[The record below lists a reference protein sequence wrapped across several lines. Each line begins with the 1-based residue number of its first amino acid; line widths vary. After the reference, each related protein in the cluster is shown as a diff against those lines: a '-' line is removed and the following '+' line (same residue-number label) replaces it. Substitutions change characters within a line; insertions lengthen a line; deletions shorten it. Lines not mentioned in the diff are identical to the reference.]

1 MVVELRPYQREVIDK
16 VPDRLSP
23 SENIAIDA
31 PTGSGKTVM
40 ALKLAEKF
48 GVGLVLVA
56 VRTRNEEVRFW
67 EDVGKVEL
75 PHYPFALIGKASLCR
90 LVRNN
95 DLKGLFSDEE
105 NIDCQG
111 CGLRFDNNKSLIGKL
126 EKNPTLLESVVT
138 QYTSINPNY
147 PTDVFE
153 QEVGKLSIGDVSLG
167 RYCTYNV
174 MKTFAVLTAKK
185 APLLVVGAYP
195 HIFTTPYLYLNILNS
210 YLEGEDRRGRFLV
223 VIDEAHNIDNL
234 PDDVERRVTVNR
246 LERMINT
253 GFKLCERV
261 KKRIEEQ
268 ARKAGVKV
276 GVKVTLP
283 GACSL
288 DNDKL
293 KEYTSIIEQFAK
305 ELESLVKK
313 YGVGE
318 GMYKRVRV
326 DDVYKLLNTM
336 SGLLPLVKDFAELEA
351 KYSRSRFFSG
361 FIRTY
366 ALMRSMAMYLAGEQ
380 NPFTDEDL
388 GTLIDP
394 SVWRFYITANGRPAL
409 VLKPIT
415 PKPIVLRARR
425 LFNDTWVLM
434 SGTLP
439 DRKYIENVWGLEV
452 DYYFSVNV
460 KLGER
465 VVRVDTD
472 VTSRF
477 EERGEEMYSK
487 YASKIRDIVGN
498 NDGSV
503 YLIVYPSYDFMKQVA
518 KRLGDLPVTQVSED
532 NERSLARVREIA
544 KTAKKLVIHAVAN
557 GRFTEGIE
565 IVEDGVSRIN
575 HVIMAGMPF
584 PNVKDDF
591 IQDRIKASGLTP
603 VKFLLT
609 HARITTLQAIGRA
622 IRSNNDKATIWL
634 LDSRYPGYAKN
645 WGLLTQESL

>member
-1 MVVELRPYQREVIDK
+1 MVIELRPYQREVIDK

-40 ALKLAEKF
+40 ALWLARKLGA
-48 GVGLVLVA
+48 GLVLVA

-67 EDVGKVEL
+67 EDVGKVGL

-90 LVRNN
+90 LVRNAN
-95 DLKGLFSDEE
+95 LKSLISDEE
-105 NIDCQG
+105 TIDCQG
-111 CGLRFDNNKSLIGKL
+111 CRLRVDNNKSLIERL
-126 EKNPTLLESVVT
+126 VKNPTLLESVVS

-174 MKTFAVLTAKK
+174 MKTLAVLTAKRL
-185 APLLVVGAYP
+185 PLLVVGAYP

-223 VIDEAHNIDNL
+223 IIDEAHNIDNL
-234 PDDVERRVTVNR
+234 PDDVERRVTANR
-246 LERMINT
+246 LERAVNA
-253 GFKLCERV
+253 GFNLCKRV
-261 KKRIEEQ
+261 EEQ
-268 ARKAGVKV
+268 ARKAGVKI
-276 GVKVTLP
+276 TLP
-283 GACSL
+283 SACSL

-293 KEYTSIIEQFAK
+293 KEYTSIIEEFSK
-305 ELESLVKK
+305 ELEGLVKK

-318 GMYKRVRV
+318 GMHKRVRV

-336 SGLLPLVKDFAELEA
+336 SGLLPLVKDFADLET
-351 KYSRSRFFSG
+351 KYTRSRFFSG

-380 NPFTDEDL
+380 NPFTEEEL
-388 GTLIDP
+388 GALIDP

-465 VVRVDTD
+465 VVKVDTD

-477 EERGEEMYSK
+477 EERNEEMYNK
-487 YASKIRDIVGN
+487 YADKIRGIVSN

-503 YLIVYPSYDFMKQVA
+503 YLIVYPSYDFMKQVV

-544 KTAKKLVIHAVAN
+544 KSSKKLIIHAVAN

-591 IQDRIKASGLTP
+591 IQDRIKASGLTQ
-603 VKFLLT
+603 VKYLLT

-645 WGLLTQESL
+645 WGLIT

>member
-1 MVVELRPYQREVIDK
+1 MVIELRPWQRDVIDK
-16 VPDRLSP
+16 VPDRLLP

-40 ALKLAEKF
+40 ALKLAEKL
-48 GVGLVLVA
+48 GVGLVLVV

-67 EDVGKVEL
+67 EDVGKVGL

-90 LVRNN
+90 LVRNAN
-95 DLKGLFSDEE
+95 LKSLISDEE

-111 CGLRFDNNKSLIGKL
+111 CRLRIDNNKSLIEEL
-126 EKNPTLLESVVT
+126 VRDPTLLETVVS

-147 PTDVFE
+147 PVDVFE
-153 QEVGKLSIGDVSLG
+153 QEVGKLSIGNVQLG

-174 MKTFAVLTAKK
+174 MKTLAVLTARRL
-185 APLLVVGAYP
+185 PLLVVGAYP
-195 HIFTTPYLYLNILNS
+195 HVFTTPYLYLNILNN

-223 VIDEAHNIDNL
+223 IIDEAHNIDNL
-234 PDDVERRVTVNR
+234 PDDVERRVTTNR
-246 LERMINT
+246 LERMVNA
-253 GFKLCERV
+253 GFNLCKRV
-261 KKRIEEQ
+261 EEQ

-276 GVKVTLP
+276 NLP
-283 GACSL
+283 DVCSL

-293 KEYTSIIEQFAK
+293 REYTSIIEQFGK
-305 ELESLVKK
+305 ELEELIKK

-318 GMYKRVRV
+318 GMHKRVRV
-326 DDVYKLLNTM
+326 DDVYRLLNTM
-336 SGLLPLVKDFAELEA
+336 SGLLPLVKDFTELET

-366 ALMRSMAMYLAGEQ
+366 ALMRSMALYLAGEQ
-380 NPFTDEDL
+380 NPFTEEDL
-388 GTLIDP
+388 GALIDT
-394 SVWRFYITANGRPAL
+394 SVWRFYITSNGRPAL

-415 PKPIVLRARR
+415 PKPIVLKARR

-452 DYYFSVNV
+452 DYYFPVNV

-465 VVRVDTD
+465 FVRVDTD

-477 EERGEEMYSK
+477 EERNEETFNK
-487 YASKIRDIVGN
+487 YASKIRDIVIN

-503 YLIVYPSYDFMKQVA
+503 YLIVYPSYDFMKQVV

-544 KTAKKLVIHAVAN
+544 KTARKLVIHAVAN

-565 IVEDGVSRIN
+565 IVEDGLSRIN

-584 PNVKDDF
+584 PNVKDDYV
-591 IQDRIKASGLTP
+591 QDRIKASGLTP
-603 VKFLLT
+603 VKYMLT

-645 WGLLTQESL
+645 WGLIT

>member
-1 MVVELRPYQREVIDK
+1 MVIELRPWQRDVIDK
-16 VPDRLSP
+16 VPERLAP

-40 ALKLAEKF
+40 ALWLARKLGA
-48 GVGLVLVA
+48 GLVLVA

-67 EDVGKVEL
+67 EDVGKVGL

-90 LVRNN
+90 LVRNAN
-95 DLKGLFSDEE
+95 LKSLISDEE

-111 CGLRFDNNKSLIGKL
+111 CRLRMDNNKSLIERL
-126 EKNPTLLESVVT
+126 IRDPTLLETVAS
-138 QYTSINPNY
+138 QYTGINPNY

-174 MKTFAVLTAKK
+174 MKTLAVLTARK

-223 VIDEAHNIDNL
+223 IIDEAHNIDNL
-234 PDDVERRVTVNR
+234 PDDVERRVTASR
-246 LERMINT
+246 LERVINA
-253 GFKLCERV
+253 GFNLCRRV
-261 KKRIEEQ
+261 EEQ

-276 GVKVTLP
+276 TLP
-283 GACSL
+283 SACSL
-288 DNDKL
+288 DNNKL
-293 KEYTSIIEQFAK
+293 KEYTSIIEQFGK
-305 ELESLVKK
+305 ELEGLVKK

-318 GMYKRVRV
+318 GMHKRVRV

-366 ALMRSMAMYLAGEQ
+366 ILMRSMAMYLAGEQ
-380 NPFTDEDL
+380 NPFTEEDL
-388 GTLIDP
+388 SALVDP
-394 SVWRFYITANGRPAL
+394 SVWRFYVTANSRPAL

-477 EERGEEMYSK
+477 DERNEEMFNK
-487 YASKIRDIVGN
+487 YADKIRGIVSN

-503 YLIVYPSYDFMKQVA
+503 YLVVYPSYDFMKQVV
-518 KRLGDLPVTQVSED
+518 KRLADLPVMQVSED
-532 NERSLARVREIA
+532 SEKSLARVREIA

-565 IVEDGVSRIN
+565 IVEDGVSKIN

-609 HARITTLQAIGRA
+609 HARMITLQATGRA

-645 WGLLTQESL
+645 WGLIT

>member
-1 MVVELRPYQREVIDK
+1 MVIELRSYQRDVIDK
-16 VPDRLSP
+16 VPGRLSP

-40 ALKLAEKF
+40 ALWLARKLGA
-48 GVGLVLVA
+48 GLVLVA

-67 EDVGKVEL
+67 EDVGKVGL

-90 LVRNN
+90 LVRNT

-111 CGLRFDNNKSLIGKL
+111 CRLRLDNNRSLIGKL
-126 EKNPTLLESVVT
+126 EKNPALLESVVS

-147 PTDVFE
+147 PADVFE
-153 QEVGKLSIGDVSLG
+153 QEVGKLSIGNEPLG

-174 MKTFAVLTAKK
+174 MKTLAVLTARK

-223 VIDEAHNIDNL
+223 IIDEAHNIDNL
-234 PDDVERRVTVNR
+234 PDDVERRVTANR
-246 LERMINT
+246 LERVVNT

-261 KKRIEEQ
+261 KKRVEEQ

-276 GVKVTLP
+276 TFP

-293 KEYTSIIEQFAK
+293 KEYVAIVEQFGK
-305 ELESLVKK
+305 ELEGLVKK

-318 GMYKRVRV
+318 GMHKRIRT

-351 KYSRSRFFSG
+351 KYTRSRFFSG
-361 FIRTY
+361 FIRTFT
-366 ALMRSMAMYLAGEQ
+366 LMRSMAMYLAGEQ
-380 NPFTDEDL
+380 NPFSDEDL
-388 GTLIDP
+388 YTLVDP
-394 SVWRFYITANGRPAL
+394 SVWRFYITTNGRPAL

-477 EERGEEMYSK
+477 DERNEEMYNK
-487 YASKIRDIVGN
+487 YADKIRGIVSN

-503 YLIVYPSYDFMKQVA
+503 YLVVYPGYDFMKQVV

-544 KTAKKLVIHAVAN
+544 KTTKKLVIHAVAN

-565 IVEDGVSRIN
+565 IVEDGVSKIN

-584 PNVKDDF
+584 PNMKDDF

-603 VKFLLT
+603 VKYLLT
-609 HARITTLQAIGRA
+609 HAREVTLQAIGRA

-634 LDSRYPGYAKN
+634 LDSRYPGYANK
-645 WGLLTQESL
+645 WGLIT

>member
-1 MVVELRPYQREVIDK
+1 MVIELRPYQREVIDK
-16 VPDRLSP
+16 VPDRLAP

-40 ALKLAEKF
+40 ALKLAEKL
-48 GVGLVLVA
+48 GAGLVLVA

-67 EDVGKVEL
+67 EDVGKVGL

-90 LVRNN
+90 LVRNAN
-95 DLKGLFSDEE
+95 LKSLISDEE

-111 CGLRFDNNKSLIGKL
+111 CRLRMDNNKSLIEKL
-126 EKNPTLLESVVT
+126 IRDPTLLETVAS

-153 QEVGKLSIGDVSLG
+153 QEVGKLSIGDVTLG

-174 MKTFAVLTAKK
+174 MKTLAVLTARK

-223 VIDEAHNIDNL
+223 IIDEAHNIDNL
-234 PDDVERRVTVNR
+234 PDDVERRVTASR
-246 LERMINT
+246 LERVINA
-253 GFKLCERV
+253 GFNLCKRV
-261 KKRIEEQ
+261 EEQ
-268 ARKAGVKV
+268 VRKAGVKV
-276 GVKVTLP
+276 TLP
-283 GACSL
+283 SACSL

-293 KEYTSIIEQFAK
+293 KEYTSIIEQFGK
-305 ELESLVKK
+305 ELEGLVKK

-318 GMYKRVRV
+318 GMHKRVRV
-326 DDVYKLLNTM
+326 DDVNKLLNTM
-336 SGLLPLVKDFAELEA
+336 SGLLPLVKDFADLET
-351 KYSRSRFFSG
+351 KYTRSRFFSG
-361 FIRTY
+361 FIRTFT
-366 ALMRSMAMYLAGEQ
+366 LIKSMAMYLGGEQ
-380 NPFTDEDL
+380 NPFTEEDL
-388 GTLIDP
+388 NALVDP

-477 EERGEEMYSK
+477 DERNEEMYNK
-487 YASKIRDIVGN
+487 YADKIRGIVSN

-503 YLIVYPSYDFMKQVA
+503 YLVVYPSYDFMKQVV

-565 IVEDGVSRIN
+565 IVEDGVSKIN

-603 VKFLLT
+603 VKYLLT
-609 HARITTLQAIGRA
+609 HARMTTLQATGRA

-634 LDSRYPGYAKN
+634 LDSRYPGYARN
-645 WGLLTQESL
+645 WGLIT

>member
-1 MVVELRPYQREVIDK
+1 MVIELRPWQREVIDK
-16 VPDRLSP
+16 VPERLSP

-40 ALKLAEKF
+40 ALKLAEKH
-48 GVGLVLVA
+48 GAGLVLVA

-67 EDVGKVEL
+67 EDVGKVGL

-90 LVRNN
+90 LVRNAN
-95 DLKGLFSDEE
+95 LKSLFSDEE

-111 CGLRFDNNKSLIGKL
+111 CRLRMDNNKSLIERL
-126 EKNPTLLESVVT
+126 IRDPTLLETVVS
-138 QYTSINPNY
+138 QYTGINPNY

-153 QEVGKLSIGDVSLG
+153 QEVGKLSIGDASLG

-174 MKTFAVLTAKK
+174 MKTLAVLTARK

-223 VIDEAHNIDNL
+223 IIDEAHNIDNL
-234 PDDVERRVTVNR
+234 PDDVERRVTANR
-246 LERMINT
+246 LERVVNA
-253 GFKLCERV
+253 GFNLCKRV
-261 KKRIEEQ
+261 EEQ

-276 GVKVTLP
+276 TLP
-283 GACSL
+283 GTCSL

-293 KEYTSIIEQFAK
+293 KEYVAIVGQFGK
-305 ELESLVKK
+305 ELEGLVKK
-313 YGVGE
+313 YGAGE
-318 GMYKRVRV
+318 GMHKRVRV
-326 DDVYKLLNTM
+326 DDIYKLLNTM

-351 KYSRSRFFSG
+351 KYTRSRFFSG

-366 ALMRSMAMYLAGEQ
+366 ALMRSMAMYLAGER
-380 NPFTDEDL
+380 NPFTEEDL
-388 GTLIDP
+388 NALVDP

-477 EERGEEMYSK
+477 DERNEEMFNK
-487 YASKIRDIVGN
+487 YADKIRGIVSN

-503 YLIVYPSYDFMKQVA
+503 YLVVYPSYDFMKQVV

-544 KTAKKLVIHAVAN
+544 KSAKKLVIHAVAN

-565 IVEDGVSRIN
+565 IVEDGVSKIN

-603 VKFLLT
+603 AKFLLT
-609 HARITTLQAIGRA
+609 HARMTTLQATGRA

-634 LDSRYPGYAKN
+634 LDSRYPGYARN
-645 WGLLTQESL
+645 WGLIT

>member
-1 MVVELRPYQREVIDK
+1 
-16 VPDRLSP
+16 
-23 SENIAIDA
+23 
-31 PTGSGKTVM
+31 
-40 ALKLAEKF
+40 
-48 GVGLVLVA
+48 LVLVA

-67 EDVGKVEL
+67 EDVGKVGL

-90 LVRNN
+90 LVRNAN
-95 DLKGLFSDEE
+95 LKSLISDEE

-111 CGLRFDNNKSLIGKL
+111 CRLRMDNNKSLIERL
-126 EKNPTLLESVVT
+126 IRDPTLLETIAS

-174 MKTFAVLTAKK
+174 MKTLAVLTARK

-223 VIDEAHNIDNL
+223 IIDEAHNIDNL
-234 PDDVERRVTVNR
+234 PDDVERRVTANR
-246 LERMINT
+246 LERVVNA
-253 GFKLCERV
+253 GFNLCKRV
-261 KKRIEEQ
+261 EEQ
-268 ARKAGVKV
+268 ARKA

-293 KEYTSIIEQFAK
+293 KEYTSIIEQFGK
-305 ELESLVKK
+305 ELEGLVKK
-313 YGVGE
+313 YGAGE
-318 GMYKRVRV
+318 GMHKRVRV

-336 SGLLPLVKDFAELEA
+336 SGLLPLVKDFADLET

-380 NPFTDEDL
+380 NPFTEEDL
-388 GTLIDP
+388 NALVDP

-477 EERGEEMYSK
+477 DERNEEMFNK
-487 YASKIRDIVGN
+487 YADKIRDIVSN

-503 YLIVYPSYDFMKQVA
+503 YLVVYPSYDFMKQVV
-518 KRLGDLPVTQVSED
+518 KRLGDLPVAQVSED

-565 IVEDGVSRIN
+565 IVEDGVSKIN

-609 HARITTLQAIGRA
+609 HARMTTLQSTGRA

-645 WGLLTQESL
+645 WGLLT